1 MWPFFLSMV
10 LLFDPLWKNLK
21 MSLRTALIIDDRK
34 LRQDLVMHLDLLA
47 LENSTIKRLD
57 YTTLFKNKDLIS
69 EMFLSILFS
78 FPMFMPTPFG
88 FGFKN
93 KWYVIESIQFL
104 RRCLRAPC
112 QLIAIPLP
120 LGLPT
125 PIPFQ
130 VTISP

>member
-1 MWPFFLSMV
+1 M
-10 LLFDPLWKNLK
+10 K

-78 FPMFMPTPFG
+78 FPMFMPS
-88 FGFKN
+88 N
-93 KWYVIESIQFL
+93 SIRLWLQK
-104 RRCLRAPC
+104 
-112 QLIAIPLP
+112 
-120 LGLPT
+120 
-125 PIPFQ
+125 Q
-130 VTISP
+130 VVRY